1 MILSSSIWSTILVM
15 TFIMLLWQSCWTL
28 WLWPIRNSI
37 LLLDHEIFVML
48 SLGQNLQ
55 NPDFV
60 HLIFYKLVSRE
71 LTW

>member
-1 MILSSSIWSTILVM
+1 MILSSSIWSTILIM
-15 TFIMLLWQSCWTL
+15 TFIMLLWQSHWTL

-55 NPDFV
+55 NPGSV